1 MKVLQI
7 FLFTIRR
14 IVSII
19 ELGRAITR
27 PLWQENYAK
36 VINIE
41 SIIYKKTLEWATGR
55 NVLFGQQSLKVI

>member
-1 MKVLQI
+1 MFMIVLEAFNEKVLQI

-27 PLWQENYAK
+27 PLWQENYEK

-41 SIIYKKTLEWATGR
+41 NII
-55 NVLFGQQSLKVI
+55 